1 MLSDAIAKYLAPI
14 IVFKFC
20 TGTSISYSPNFS
32 IYAST
37 QKSKLTVVNFEHVE
51 YTPKHIIFPCT
62 AQIMLEK
69 LSHSICDLLQAI
81 PELFE
86 MKAILGV
93 LQSFAIYLLVA
104 IL

>member
-37 QKSKLTVVNFEHVE
+37 QKSKLTVVYFEHVE
-51 YTPKHIIFPCT
+51 YTSKPINFPMHV
-62 AQIMLEK
+62 QLR
-69 LSHSICDLLQAI
+69 
-81 PELFE
+81 
-86 MKAILGV
+86 
-93 LQSFAIYLLVA
+93 
-104 IL
+104 